1 MAQKQEV
8 RRCLFGS
15 PTMGFSGGFPTEAD
29 IFRVFMWCENQS
41 KEGSSPTSILEE
53 VTIQLRAHWDSLGKV
68 VQKSKDVKGR
78 INTLVK
84 KAKKYDNCVHLLT
97 NPTLVHQKKALFARV
112 VDIEL
117 KNRTN
122 PDVAKVR
129 KSSKAHTSKFKGHIL
144 VIWKFST
151 FKRRL
156 INMCL
161 SLPQLKL
168 AGSPFIISG
177 AKISPEPKAEL

>member
-15 PTMGFSGGFPTEAD
+15 PAMGFGGGCPTEAD
-29 IFRVFMWCENQS
+29 IFRVYMWWESQS
-41 KEGSSPTSILEE
+41 NDGSPTSILEE
-53 VTIQLRAHWDSLGKV
+53 VTKQLRKHWDSLGKV

-84 KAKKYDNCVHLLT
+84 KAKKFDNCVHLLT

-122 PDVAKVR
+122 PDIAKVNLAKFR
-129 KSSKAHTSKFKGHIL
+129 KCRF
-144 VIWKFST
+144 W
-151 FKRRL
+151 
-156 INMCL
+156 
-161 SLPQLKL
+161 
-168 AGSPFIISG
+168 
-177 AKISPEPKAEL
+177 